1 MGNPKILLMK
11 NEKFSFFFL
20 IITLSSF
27 LNSCTQE
34 NISYGDT
41 TREAITKSQWSVNYY
56 FAGQDRTTEFSNYK
70 LSFIG
75 NGTVKADD
83 GTGSFNG
90 NWTMVTDAYRN
101 DVLRI
106 TISEAHLQAMNEEWK
121 VNQTADGLTM
131 KGSSSEIHL
140 KKL

>member
-1 MGNPKILLMK
+1 LGNPKILLMK
-11 NEKFSFFFL
+11 NEKFSFFFI

-27 LNSCTQE
+27 LSSCTKE

-106 TISEAHLQAMNEEWK
+106 NISEAHLQGMNEEWK

-131 KGSSSEIHL
+131 KGGSSEIHL

>member
-1 MGNPKILLMK
+1 LGNPKILLMK

-106 TISEAHLQAMNEEWK
+106 NISEAHLQGMNEEWK

>member
-11 NEKFSFFFL
+11 NEKFSFFFI

-106 TISEAHLQAMNEEWK
+106 NISEAHLQGMNEEWK

-131 KGSSSEIHL
+131 KGGSSEIHL

>member
-1 MGNPKILLMK
+1 LGNPKILLMK
-11 NEKFSFFFL
+11 NEKFSFFFI

>member
-106 TISEAHLQAMNEEWK
+106 NISEAHLQGMNEEWK

>member
-1 MGNPKILLMK
+1 LGNPKILLMK
-11 NEKFSFFFL
+11 NEKFSFFFI

-106 TISEAHLQAMNEEWK
+106 NISEAHLQGMNEEWK

>member
-1 MGNPKILLMK
+1 LGNPKILLMK

-106 TISEAHLQAMNEEWK
+106 NISEAHLQAMNEEWK

>member
-11 NEKFSFFFL
+11 NEKFSFFFI

-106 TISEAHLQAMNEEWK
+106 NISEAHLQGMNEEWK

>member
-106 TISEAHLQAMNEEWK
+106 NISEAHLQAMNEEWK

>member
-1 MGNPKILLMK
+1 MK
-11 NEKFSFFFL
+11 NEKFSFFFI

-106 TISEAHLQAMNEEWK
+106 NISEAHLQGMNEEWK

>member
-1 MGNPKILLMK
+1 MK
-11 NEKFSFFFL
+11 NEKFSFFFI

-27 LNSCTQE
+27 LSSCTKE

-106 TISEAHLQAMNEEWK
+106 NTSEAHLQGMNEEWK

-131 KGSSSEIHL
+131 KGS
-140 KKL
+140 

>member
-1 MGNPKILLMK
+1 LGNPKILLMK

>member
-106 TISEAHLQAMNEEWK
+106 NISEAHLQGMNEEWK
-121 VNQTADGLTM
+121 VNQTAGGLTM